1 MCWPWPHPPEKRF
14 CQYIGVAPS
23 TFTWY
28 TSMVQSLT
36 VAIMC
41 ITHCSSISIF
51 FLHEKEEALKFA
63 GPDPFVP
70 EIDERPDGEGCHRIF
85 KERVLPLALLS
96 VS

>member
-1 MCWPWPHPPEKRF
+1 MLA
-14 CQYIGVAPS
+14 VAAP
-23 TFTWY
+23 TRK
-28 TSMVQSLT
+28 T
-36 VAIMC
+36 VLSIHRSCAIYFHVVHFYG
-41 ITHCSSISIF
+41 TEFDSGNYVHNTLFQHFNF